1 MLTLSV
7 DTSSQTG
14 SLAVLRDD
22 AILGVLSTSSDE
34 AYSSRMFRHLEYIL
48 SEVGIGLSAIDLYS
62 VLSGPGSFT
71 GLRVGLA
78 AVKGWAE
85 VYERPIA
92 AVSGLEA
99 VASEARVLR
108 STIAAIQDARRG
120 QIFAALYARG
130 DGRLELRQ
138 PVHVASP
145 ADFLD
150 DISNIVSPSELAF
163 ASTSP
168 DIVRQPLAQSPFAQ
182 CPVVRVSP
190 VLAPVVGRLG
200 IEYALRG
207 EVVTALELDAAYIRR
222 TDAEMHWKQ
231 LE

>member
-14 SLAVLRDD
+14 SLAVLRDE

-34 AYSSRMFRHLEYIL
+34 AYSSRIFRQLEYIL
-48 SEVGIGLSAIDLYS
+48 SELDIGLSAIDLYS

-71 GLRVGLA
+71 GLRVSLT

-85 VYERPIA
+85 VYGRPIA

-99 VASEARVLR
+99 VAAEAPVLR

-120 QIFAALYARG
+120 QIFAAVYSRS
-130 DGRLELRQ
+130 DGRLELLQ
-138 PVHVASP
+138 PERVVSP

-150 DISNIVSPSELAF
+150 DISKTVSPNELVF
-163 ASTSP
+163 VSTSP
-168 DIVRQPLAQSPFAQ
+168 DIIRHPLAESAFAR
-182 CPVVRVSP
+182 CPVLRVSP

-200 IEYALRG
+200 IEHALRG

-222 TDAEMHWKQ
+222 SDAEMHWKQ